1 MIENRI
7 IKKMQI
13 NFICNV
19 NHFPFLDHNYKYH
32 LSDFPIENADVQI
45 IRSLKNIEDKLN
57 NMQEKQEYIL
67 KKLDDCERPRN
78 IESST
83 NNFGVEE
90 FLSIVDDL
98 KNWDFYVFDKTS
110 EDENSV
116 RFLIDF
122 IILQIVL

>member
-1 MIENRI
+1 
-7 IKKMQI
+7 
-13 NFICNV
+13 
-19 NHFPFLDHNYKYH
+19 
-32 LSDFPIENADVQI
+32 
-45 IRSLKNIEDKLN
+45 
-57 NMQEKQEYIL
+57 MQEKQEYIL

-78 IESST
+78 IESSA

-122 IILQIVL
+122 IILKIVL